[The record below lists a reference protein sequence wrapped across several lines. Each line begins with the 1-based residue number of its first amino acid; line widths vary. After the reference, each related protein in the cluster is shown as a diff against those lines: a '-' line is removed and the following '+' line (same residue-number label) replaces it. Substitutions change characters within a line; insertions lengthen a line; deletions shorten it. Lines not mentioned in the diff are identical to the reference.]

1 MSLYASMDKSEISCH
16 WNSKEAVKIPGVTF
30 KGQRRSEQLDCR
42 DSQLVR
48 QAEYKKTSTWLQSTE
63 KHQML
68 RTMMLPK
75 EQINDTQ
82 RLLEQQLIIL
92 KIRNTEKESSID
104 PISLRLSMSEALGN
118 PDITETEREADHG
131 KHTVP
136 PIGSLSASHTLT
148 QTWTKHSPKPEPDQ
162 GSQPNRQKLR
172 IHDGLNDSMGCSYQI
187 QKVGNSTV

>member
-148 QTWTKHSPKPEPDQ
+148 QTWTRPRFSTQQTETQDPRWAKWLHGMQLPNLEGGKLHSVTFLQ
-162 GSQPNRQKLR
+162 
-172 IHDGLNDSMGCSYQI
+172 
-187 QKVGNSTV
+187 

>member
-1 MSLYASMDKSEISCH
+1 MSLYASTDKSEISCH
-16 WNSKEAVKIPGVTF
+16 WNSKEAVKIPGVTS

-148 QTWTKHSPKPEPDQ
+148 QTWTWPRFSTQQTETQDPRWAKWLHGMQLPNPEGGKLHSVTFLQ
-162 GSQPNRQKLR
+162 
-172 IHDGLNDSMGCSYQI
+172 
-187 QKVGNSTV
+187 

>member
-1 MSLYASMDKSEISCH
+1 
-16 WNSKEAVKIPGVTF
+16 
-30 KGQRRSEQLDCR
+30 
-42 DSQLVR
+42 
-48 QAEYKKTSTWLQSTE
+48 
-63 KHQML
+63 ML

-148 QTWTKHSPKPEPDQ
+148 QT
-162 GSQPNRQKLR
+162 
-172 IHDGLNDSMGCSYQI
+172 
-187 QKVGNSTV
+187 